1 MSGAAAAFMTGSG
14 APGVISSSLPNGS
27 NAGSSDWT
35 LANDGS
41 GDTGDGAGG
50 ATLFNWVLPPSTVT
64 ATFYQVKVDVTAGSF
79 TLGTVGSFLDLSTT
93 RGWTKTVP
101 GTVTFTVTIREKA
114 TGIVRTVQAGKTLIV
129 S

>member
-1 MSGAAAAFMTGSG
+1 MSGALATLLGSSG
-14 APGVISSSLPNGS
+14 APGIINASLPNGS

-50 ATLFNWVLPPSTVT
+50 ALFFNWVLPPSAVI
-64 ATFYQVKVDVTAGSF
+64 AAFYQVKVDVTAGAFSV
-79 TLGTVGSFLDLSTT
+79 GTTGVFLDLSVT

-114 TGIVRTVQAGKTLIV
+114 TGVVRTVQAGKTLIV